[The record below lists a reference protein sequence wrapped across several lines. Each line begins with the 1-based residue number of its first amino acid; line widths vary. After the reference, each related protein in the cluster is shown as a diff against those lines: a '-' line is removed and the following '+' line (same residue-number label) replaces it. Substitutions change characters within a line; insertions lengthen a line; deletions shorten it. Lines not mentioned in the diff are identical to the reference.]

1 MFVNSIRLKENS
13 RKDSIHFGYNGRTI
27 KSMMNRPFVFI
38 NVAMTVDGKI
48 DTFLRK
54 GAAISS
60 QRDKERVDQLR
71 AGSDAVMV
79 GGRTLIDE
87 DPKLTVKSDALRA
100 ERVARGLAPNPV
112 KVGIVTRAELKP
124 HAKFLQEGNAK
135 VVIFTTHQTSKD
147 QLAFLRSQ
155 GADVYTD
162 DHDKVDLQKALAKL
176 KELGINRL
184 MVEGGATLNFEL
196 LRLGLVDEVL
206 AYMAPMIFGGASAPT
221 MVAGSGFERSAAL
234 PLKLVHVEKW
244 DDGGVLLKYRLE
256 R

>member
-1 MFVNSIRLKENS
+1 
-13 RKDSIHFGYNGRTI
+13 
-27 KSMMNRPFVFI
+27 MNRPFVFI
-38 NVAMTVDGKI
+38 NVAMTADGKI
-48 DTFLRK
+48 DTVARK

-71 AGSDAVMV
+71 AESDAIMV
-79 GGRTLIDE
+79 GGRTLLDE
-87 DPKLTVKSDALRA
+87 DPKLTVKSEALRA
-100 ERVARGLAPNPV
+100 ERIARGLAPNPV
-112 KVGIVTRAELKP
+112 KVGIVTQAELDP
-124 HAKFLQEGNAK
+124 HSKFLHEGNTR
-135 VVIFTTHQTSKD
+135 VVIFTTHQTSKEE
-147 QLAFLRSQ
+147 LAFLRSQ

-162 DHDKVDLQKALAKL
+162 HHDKVDLKNALATL
-176 KELGINRL
+176 KKLGIHRL

-221 MVAGSGFERSAAL
+221 MVAGSGLERSAAI

-244 DDGGVLLKYRLE
+244 DDGGVLLKYQLE